1 MIRAIELAAGLEL
14 APSVVGQ
21 REGER
26 LAEIVR
32 IGGMEWLVRACRE
45 DSLTDR
51 TRQEHDWANQAGT
64 IGASRGASEGALPGK
79 TCRHGWSFAPGQGAA
94 LVSVYTT

>member
-1 MIRAIELAAGLEL
+1 MTAWTPAIRPDSFLRWPSCDTGKVTTAAPPHHHEARHPQMSHEALGGDPRHRLAAGLEL

-32 IGGMEWLVRACRE
+32 IGGMEWLV
-45 DSLTDR
+45 
-51 TRQEHDWANQAGT
+51 AGMP
-64 IGASRGASEGALPGK
+64 RG
-79 TCRHGWSFAPGQGAA
+79 
-94 LVSVYTT
+94 

>member
-32 IGGMEWLVRACRE
+32 IGGMEWLV
-45 DSLTDR
+45 
-51 TRQEHDWANQAGT
+51 AGMP
-64 IGASRGASEGALPGK
+64 RG
-79 TCRHGWSFAPGQGAA
+79 
-94 LVSVYTT
+94 